1 MFVFQSLLA
10 FLVGAPVS
18 SLACNQN
25 ANPNAEAAA
34 PTNHPTMRTNENPMG
49 GGPPEAPIP
58 VASVFLTLYFIPF
71 FWALFRKKN
80 TLF

>member
-10 FLVGAPVS
+10 LLVGAQVLPP
-18 SLACNQN
+18 ACNLN